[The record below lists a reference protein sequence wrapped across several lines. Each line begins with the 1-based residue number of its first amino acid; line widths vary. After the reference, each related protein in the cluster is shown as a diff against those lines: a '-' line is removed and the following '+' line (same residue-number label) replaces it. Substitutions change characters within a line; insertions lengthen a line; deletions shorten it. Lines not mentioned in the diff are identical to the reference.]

1 MPRIA
6 ERAVTIRLRS
16 FLKPLLV
23 STALSLAGC
32 QGAPTDTNFILS
44 QRDLP
49 AINAKLRD
57 MRYDE
62 VRDLGD
68 ISYTHLSVFF
78 YGTDKYADQLSR
90 LNGGGRPADRRSSLH
105 ELYCG
110 LSSAYCSIPIKKLSL
125 EEIGAPREVVVESR
139 EADAGVDTPAMELE
153 AMVFENQPDA
163 YVAADVPIDTA
174 PEVRPDIHDAHIK
187 PEAHAPLPDA
197 QDTVPH
203 GRLSGASCGSGFCA
217 FTIEGIDL
225 EEFSETDISVGVS
238 AQGEGGIDIDLNN
251 LQIFGSN
258 QFKLPVEAD
267 TGRYRFTIRIGGQLI
282 GSRDISF

>member
-6 ERAVTIRLRS
+6 ERAVTIRPRIFSRLR
-16 FLKPLLV
+16 
-23 STALSLAGC
+23 TALVAGFVSLAGC
-32 QGAPTDTNFILS
+32 QGAPTDTNFILT
-44 QRDLP
+44 QKDLP
-49 AINAKLRD
+49 ALNTKLRE

-62 VRDLGD
+62 VRGLGD
-68 ISYTHLSVFF
+68 VNYAHLSILF

-139 EADAGVDTPAMELE
+139 EADAGVDTPTMELE

-174 PEVRPDIHDAHIK
+174 PEVRPEVRTAEAR
-187 PEAHAPLPDA
+187 PEETSPILEAPKL
-197 QDTVPH
+197 Q
-203 GRLSGASCGSGFCA
+203 GLNCSGNYCN
-217 FTIEGIDL
+217 FTLKGVNLLEID
-225 EEFSETDISVGVS
+225 SSTISVN
-238 AQGEGGIDIDLNN
+238 AQATEGEFGIVIDMDELEI
-251 LQIFGSN
+251 LDATHFRVM
-258 QFKLPVEAD
+258 VEAD
-267 TGRYRFTIRIGGQLI
+267 PGGQYHI
-282 GSRDISF
+282 GVSIAGLAAGGRNISF